1 VLLVDDEVDN
11 LEVLREVLAA
21 DGHLV
26 SCAQSGHAALDLLRG
41 EGEFDLVLC
50 DVGMPGMSGWQMVR
64 EARQLKPDLCIY
76 MLTGWAREISA
87 EDPHQKLV
95 RGVLGKPL
103 DLDRLRWLLAEVAG
117 SSAASLA
124 RPRR

>member
-1 VLLVDDEVDN
+1 
-11 LEVLREVLAA
+11 
-21 DGHLV
+21 
-26 SCAQSGHAALDLLRG
+26 
-41 EGEFDLVLC
+41 
-50 DVGMPGMSGWQMVR
+50 MVR